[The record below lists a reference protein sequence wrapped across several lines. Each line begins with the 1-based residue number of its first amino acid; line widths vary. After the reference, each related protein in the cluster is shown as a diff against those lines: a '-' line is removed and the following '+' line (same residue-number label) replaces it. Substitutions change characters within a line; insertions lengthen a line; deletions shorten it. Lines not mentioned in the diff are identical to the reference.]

1 MDHRIDLSMNVNV
14 DVNVSPNLNVV
25 ELLGDLAA
33 RDITLWLEDGQ
44 LRFRAPRTGMPPEV
58 IAQLRQHKA
67 TIVAWLAERDA
78 FAAGRHD
85 SPLSQGQ
92 LGLWLDWQIN
102 PTSSRYHLVSIDRL
116 PAGTCL
122 DTLRQAARALLQRHP
137 ILRTAY
143 PLSERSDTPGAPD
156 AVQPVQRLLVE
167 AEPDFAVVDGRGWH
181 AAQVETWRREF
192 ADRPFD
198 LARGPVMRMA
208 VLEVTTPSGAVEAQ
222 LHWSVHHIATDYTSQ
237 EILRHDLAA
246 LHSERVTGHG
256 PVTAAASDPGH
267 LNHHD
272 FVRWERDTLAVQGDA
287 LAAYWRDALSG
298 EPPLLDLPTVGH
310 ADGEARRHFVTLDAG
325 LADGLRALARAKRST
340 LYAVLLAAWQV
351 LLGRHGG
358 QQQFL
363 IASPAT
369 TRALPGWTD
378 TVGYFANPVLLRAD
392 LGGAPT
398 FATLLQRT
406 QAAQQQALAHQAWPH
421 AEMMRLLQAHTT
433 PQRLHTGIAAFVC
446 VALRQADAVT
456 DDALLQPM
464 ASEQRGMPQA
474 LTLTFLDRG
483 GVLTAM
489 FTYNAGRFE
498 GAQIAAMAGHL
509 QVLLQGIV
517 ANPEAYIHALP
528 LLTEAEQRQLLAWNA
543 TERDNPQ
550 GWTLVDLFEA
560 HATVTPAAPAV
571 VFGDTSLCY
580 ADLDARANRI
590 AQALIARGVGPDTLV
605 GLCVSRSPDMVAGLL
620 GILKAGGAYV
630 PLDPDY
636 PPERLRFMLEDCGA
650 SLVLTQ
656 QGLTERV
663 AALAP
668 AGCVLLGLD
677 EPDAW
682 SAYPADQPTRRA
694 GPDDLAYVIY
704 TSGSTG
710 QPKGACLP
718 HRALTNMVT
727 AFHRVAPLAPGF
739 RGLTLAPFG
748 FDVAVWEAHGTLG
761 FGGALHIVSRDL
773 LLAPEQLARYIRT
786 YGIDSAYVPPALLEP
801 LLDAL
806 GGDVPLRRLLVGVE
820 SIRQGLLQAWQDV
833 AGPQGLV
840 IVNGYGPTETAICST
855 FHRFTAAVDAQA
867 PTPIGR
873 PIDNTRIH
881 LLDAHLQR
889 VPPGVPGELC
899 IAGTGLARGY
909 LNRPDL
915 TAEKFIEADLGG
927 QRERL
932 YRTGDLARWRPDG
945 QLDYL
950 GRIDHQIKLRG
961 FRIEP
966 GEVEAAL
973 VAHPAVIA
981 AAAVV
986 HGQGADA
993 VLVGHV
999 GLKDIADTTRA
1010 ATLGTALRR
1019 WLQQRLPA
1027 HLVPTHLVVHAR
1039 LPLTP
1044 NGKIDRRALPPP
1056 NIDTTDDTTGNGQ
1069 VAPRTP
1075 VEATLA
1081 AVFAEVLGRQAVG
1094 VHDDFFELGGHS
1106 LLALRL
1112 VRLAQQRLERA
1123 VTATQLYRLRSV
1135 AALAAALDEA
1145 GVDDTPDPMAFA
1157 APLPVVTEDPIR
1169 YPLSHGQRALWFLQQ
1184 SAPLSHA
1191 WNSGLVLRLRGPLQ
1205 RSALQQTLTDLVARH
1220 AALRLVVRVED
1231 GEPMQQVLPPTRVV
1245 PAEINAAGLDA
1256 GALAAQVRAQFTQ
1269 PFDLTQ
1275 GVFRPVLIHHA
1286 DDDHLLVLSIHHLAT
1301 DAGSGEIL
1309 ARELA
1314 QGYGARC
1321 AGTVAALPPL
1331 RHGWADFARWEQALL
1346 ETAGPRLR
1354 TWWHQQL
1361 AGELPVLQLPLD
1373 VPRPPSR
1380 TFNGRAHVW
1389 HLDANL
1395 TQRVKA
1401 VARRRRVSLF
1411 TLLLAVYLVQLHRTT
1426 GQSDL
1431 LVGTAPEAGRARAEF
1446 APVVGYF
1453 VNLVALRSRHDPDA
1467 SPDFA
1472 DFLDQV
1478 AQTVAGALE
1487 HQHYPFP
1494 ALVQELL
1501 PQRDPSVPP
1510 LVQTLFLLGQQDES
1524 APLTAAGLQMT
1535 PWALAETGGQGA
1547 GQFDLA
1553 LLADEHGG
1561 CLRLV
1566 FDHNADLFH
1575 ADTIARMA
1583 GHYTTLLEAVVATA
1597 DADARGVPDTAI
1609 SRLPMLTA
1617 AEQQQLQ
1624 AWNATDAPRS
1634 ATTCVHQ
1641 LFEAQAEHRP
1651 QAIALVCG
1659 GEQVS
1664 YRELDVRADR
1674 LAKHLRR
1681 AGVGRGALVA
1691 LWVDSG
1697 PALVTGMLGTLKA
1710 GGAFLPL
1717 DPHYPRER
1725 LIGILEDAGVQ
1736 VLLTQAATWP
1746 AATAALKGIGATVQT
1761 LDLDTLCER
1770 PAAGDVDAAA
1780 VAPDDLAYVIYTSGS
1795 TGQPKGVLLPHR
1807 GLVNLA
1813 EDFIALARL
1822 TPESRF
1828 AQFAAW
1834 GFDGSVFEVLVTLAA
1849 GATLVLATPQTRADP
1864 LAKVALLQR
1873 EQVSVATLPPS
1884 LLATLDPDAF
1894 PHLTT
1899 VVAVG
1904 EACPWALA
1912 LRWSQGR
1919 RFLNGY
1925 GPTEA
1930 TVGTSF
1936 FQVTQPVDGPQTVPI
1951 GRPVAN
1957 TRLHLLDTAGQVVPV
1972 GVPGELCIGGVGLAH
1987 GYLNRPDLTTDKFV
2001 ERTVMGRRER
2011 LYRTGDLARR
2021 LGDGNLEFLGRID
2034 HQVKLRGFRVELGEI
2049 EAVLRTHPALA
2060 DAAVIVREDRPGEPR
2075 LVAYTVTAA
2084 GVEAADSGALR
2095 AFAAER
2101 LPAFMLPA
2109 AWVGLDA
2116 LPRNPSG
2123 KVDRRAL
2130 PVPTAVP
2137 RSDSPMAPQTA
2148 LERRLAALWQEL
2160 LQVEQVGR
2168 DDSFFELGGH
2178 SLLLVKLKNR
2188 LDDWGVPALGLV
2200 DLFRHPTVATLARH
2214 LASVGSWD
2222 GHGGEPLPAH
2232 APPPDDT
2239 HRAEARRTARGAGL
2253 RQRQLRKDARTEET
2267 SLD

>member
-1 MDHRIDLSMNVNV
+1 MNVNV
-14 DVNVSPNLNVV
+14 NVNVNTHLNVV

-92 LGLWLDWQIN
+92 LGLWLDWQID
-102 PTSSRYHLVSIDRL
+102 PASSRYHLVSIDRL
-116 PAGTCL
+116 PAGTCF

-137 ILRTAY
+137 ILRTVY
-143 PLSERSDTPGAPD
+143 PLSERSDGPEATD

-167 AEPDFAVVDGRGWH
+167 AEPDFTVVDGRGWH
-181 AAQVETWRREF
+181 AAQVEAWRREF

-198 LARGPVMRMA
+198 LASGPVMRMA
-208 VLEVTTPSGAVEAQ
+208 VLEVTTPSGAVEAH
-222 LHWSVHHIATDYTSQ
+222 LHGSVHHIATDYTSQ

-246 LHSERVTGHG
+246 LHHERVAGQES
-256 PVTAAASDPGH
+256 VAAAVTDPGH
-267 LNHHD
+267 LSPHD
-272 FVRWERDTLAVQGDA
+272 FVRWERDTLAAQGDA

-310 ADGEARRHFVTLDAG
+310 ADGEARRHCVTLDAG
-325 LADGLRALARAKRST
+325 LADALRALARAKRST

-398 FATLLQRT
+398 FATLLRRT
-406 QAAQQQALAHQAWPH
+406 QTAQQQALAHQAWPH
-421 AEMMRLLQAHTT
+421 AEMMRLLQTHAT
-433 PQRLHTGIAAFVC
+433 PQRLHTGIAGFVC

-456 DDALLQPM
+456 ADTLLQPL

-498 GAQIAAMAGHL
+498 DTQIAAMAGHL

-517 ANPEAYIHALP
+517 ANPEADIHALP
-528 LLTEAEQRQLLAWNA
+528 LLTDAEQQQLLAWNA
-543 TERDNPQ
+543 TERNDPQ
-550 GWTLVDLFEA
+550 DWTLVDLFEA
-560 HATVTPAAPAV
+560 HATATPAAPAV
-571 VFGDTSLCY
+571 VCGNTSLSY

-590 AQALIARGVGPDTLV
+590 AQVLIARGVGPDTLV
-605 GLCVSRSPDMVAGLL
+605 GLCVSRSPDMVAGVL

-636 PPERLRFMLEDCGA
+636 PPERLRFLLEDCGA
-650 SLVLTQ
+650 GLVLTQ
-656 QGLTERV
+656 QALAEQV

-677 EPDAW
+677 EADAW
-682 SAYPADQPTRRA
+682 SMCPADRPARRA

-718 HRALTNMVT
+718 HRALTNLVT

-739 RGLTLAPFG
+739 RSLTLAPFG
-748 FDVAVWEAHGTLG
+748 FDVAVWELHGTLG
-761 FGGALHIVSRDL
+761 FGGALHIVPRDL
-773 LLAPEQLARYIRT
+773 LLAPEQLARTIRAC
-786 YGIDSAYVPPALLEP
+786 GIDSAYVPPALLEP

-806 GGDVPLRRLLVGVE
+806 GRDLPLRRLLVGVE
-820 SIRQGLLQAWQDV
+820 SIRQGLLQAWQDA
-833 AGPQGLV
+833 AGAQGLL

-855 FHRFTAAVDAQA
+855 FHRFTVAMDAQA

-881 LLDAHLQR
+881 LLDAHQQH

-915 TAEKFIEADLGG
+915 TADKFIEVDLGG
-927 QRERL
+927 RRERL

-945 QLDYL
+945 ELDYL
-950 GRIDHQIKLRG
+950 GRIDQQIKLRG

-966 GEVEAAL
+966 GEIEAAL
-973 VAHPAVIA
+973 VAHPAVTA

-986 HGQGADA
+986 QGQGADA

-999 GLKDIADTTRA
+999 GLKDIADTARSA
-1010 ATLGTALRR
+1010 ALGTALRR

-1027 HLVPTHLVVHAR
+1027 HLVPTHLMVHAR

-1044 NGKIDRRALPPP
+1044 NGKIDRRALPAPD
-1056 NIDTTDDTTGNGQ
+1056 IDTAGDPTGHGP

-1075 VEATLA
+1075 VESALV
-1081 AVFAEVLGRQAVG
+1081 AVFAEVLGRPSVG

-1106 LLALRL
+1106 LLALKL

-1135 AALAAALDEA
+1135 AALAAALDET
-1145 GVDDTPDPMAFA
+1145 GVEDTPDPMAMAFA
-1157 APLPVVTEDPIR
+1157 APLPVMTEEAVR
-1169 YPLSHGQRALWFLQQ
+1169 CPLSHGQRALWFLQQ

-1191 WNSGLVLRLRGPLQ
+1191 WNSGRVLRLHGPLQ
-1205 RSALQQTLTDLVARH
+1205 RGTLQQTLTDLVARH
-1220 AALRLVVRVED
+1220 AALRRVVRIED

-1245 PAEINAAGLDA
+1245 LAEVDAAGLDT
-1256 GALAAQVRAQFTQ
+1256 GALAAQVRAQFTR

-1275 GVFRPVLIHHA
+1275 AVFRPVLIRHA

-1309 ARELA
+1309 TRELA
-1314 QGYGARC
+1314 QCYAARC

-1331 RHGWADFARWEQALL
+1331 RHGWADFVRWEQGLL

-1354 TWWHQQL
+1354 AWWHQQL

-1373 VPRPPSR
+1373 VPRPPTR

-1389 HLDANL
+1389 HLDADL

-1401 VARRRRVSLF
+1401 LARRRRVSLF

-1431 LVGTAPEAGRARAEF
+1431 LVGTAPEAGRARDEF

-1453 VNLVALRSRHDPDA
+1453 VNLIALRSRHDPEA

-1478 AQTVAGALE
+1478 AQTVAGALA
-1487 HQHYPFP
+1487 HQHYPFS

-1510 LVQTLFLLGQQDES
+1510 LVQTLFLLGQQDE
-1524 APLTAAGLQMT
+1524 AEPLTAAGLQMT

-1561 CLRLV
+1561 RLRLV

-1583 GHYTTLLEAVVATA
+1583 GHYTTLLEAIVATA
-1597 DADARGVPDTAI
+1597 DARGAPDTAI

-1617 AEQQQLQ
+1617 TEQQQLQ
-1624 AWNATDAPRS
+1624 AWNATDRPYS

-1641 LFEAQAEHRP
+1641 LFEAQAERRP
-1651 QAIALVCG
+1651 QAVALVCG
-1659 GEQVS
+1659 GESVS
-1664 YRELDVRADR
+1664 YQALDARAER
-1674 LAKHLRR
+1674 LARHLRR
-1681 AGVGRGALVA
+1681 AGVGRGARVA

-1697 PALVTGMLGTLKA
+1697 QALVTGMLGTLKA

-1717 DPHYPRER
+1717 DPHYPQER
-1725 LIGILEDAGVQ
+1725 LVGILEDAGVQ
-1736 VLLTQAATWP
+1736 VLLTQTTTWP
-1746 AATAALKGIGATVQT
+1746 AAMAALKGLKATVQT

-1770 PAAGDVDAAA
+1770 PAEGEVEADAVAEVPA

-1813 EDFIALARL
+1813 EDFITLGRL

-1834 GFDGSVFEVLVTLAA
+1834 GFDGSVFEILVTLAA

-1864 LAKVALLQR
+1864 LAKVALLQQER
-1873 EQVSVATLPPS
+1873 VTVATLPPS
-1884 LLATLDPDAF
+1884 LLATLDPEAF
-1894 PHLTT
+1894 PHLAT

-1904 EACPWALA
+1904 EACPWTLA
-1912 LRWSQGR
+1912 LRWREGR

-1936 FQVTQPVDGPQTVPI
+1936 FEVTQPVDGPQTVPI

-1972 GVPGELCIGGVGLAH
+1972 GVPGELCLGGVGLAR
-1987 GYLNRPDLTTDKFV
+1987 GYLNRPDLTADKFV

-2021 LGDGNLEFLGRID
+2021 LGDGTLEFLGRID

-2084 GVEAADSGALR
+2084 GVEAPDSGVLR
-2095 AFAAER
+2095 AFAAAR

-2109 AWVGLDA
+2109 AWVRLEA

-2130 PVPTAVP
+2130 PAPTAAP
-2137 RSDSPMAPQTA
+2137 RTDSPMAPQNA
-2148 LERRLAALWQEL
+2148 LERRLTALWQEL
-2160 LQVEQVGR
+2160 LQIEQVGR

-2214 LASVGSWD
+2214 LATAGSWD
-2222 GHGGEPLPAH
+2222 GHGGESTASP
-2232 APPPDDT
+2232 APPPDDSR
-2239 HRAEARRTARGAGL
+2239 RAEARRTARGAGL
-2253 RQRQLRKDARTEET
+2253 RQRQIRKDARTEET